1 MDDGNQPSTSLQRV
15 NSRNQSSSVVPAA
28 GNQPTMIGEYREKR
42 DQTRSKLLTSVDNF
56 CSHHL

>member
-15 NSRNQSSSVVPAA
+15 ASRDKNSALVPAA

-42 DQTRSKLLTSVDNF
+42 DQTRS
-56 CSHHL
+56 